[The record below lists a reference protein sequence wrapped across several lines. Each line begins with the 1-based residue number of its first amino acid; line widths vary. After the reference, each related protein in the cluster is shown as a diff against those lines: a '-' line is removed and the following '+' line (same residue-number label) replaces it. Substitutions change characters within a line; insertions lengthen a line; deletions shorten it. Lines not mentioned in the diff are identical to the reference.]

1 MTTTAIGC
9 ADGFDF
15 HNHLLYRAYGFG
27 CAVPQITMNVLFTAF
42 VAILVAL
49 LAVTISRLRGSALQI
64 PALLGLLTWVGY
76 ATAMGY
82 WGASRLGSGTPPLPV
97 FFIVP
102 AVGLVLFM
110 ARSSFGGRL
119 AGGLPAPV
127 FLGLES
133 FRIVVE
139 LFLHQLWLEGLV
151 PRMLTFEGANFD
163 IVIGASAPLI
173 AWLISNRHIGRRV
186 GIAWSVAGILMLLNV
201 IVRSVLT
208 TPGPTHLITSDLAN
222 RAVTQFPYTFIP
234 AFLAPLAMLLHVLSI
249 RALIR
254 ADYINPVS
262 TGAAIHVD
270 DGAHSPRGI

>member
-1 MTTTAIGC
+1 MNML
-9 ADGFDF
+9 F
-15 HNHLLYRAYGFG
+15 
-27 CAVPQITMNVLFTAF
+27 ITFVAF
-42 VAILVAL
+42 VVAL
-49 LAVTISRLRGSALQI
+49 LAVTIRRLRGSGLQT

-82 WGASRLGSGTPPLPV
+82 WGAGRLGSGIPPLPV
-97 FFIVP
+97 FLVGP

-119 AGGLPAPV
+119 AGGIPV
-127 FLGLES
+127 SVFIGLES

-163 IVIGASAPLI
+163 IVIGASAPLV
-173 AWLISNRHIGRRV
+173 AWLVSTRRIGRRA

-222 RAVTQFPYTFIP
+222 RAITQFPFTFIP

-249 RALIR
+249 RALTR
-254 ADYINPVS
+254 AEYINPLSSRATV
-262 TGAAIHVD
+262 HVE
-270 DGAHSPRGI
+270 DGAHSPRRI